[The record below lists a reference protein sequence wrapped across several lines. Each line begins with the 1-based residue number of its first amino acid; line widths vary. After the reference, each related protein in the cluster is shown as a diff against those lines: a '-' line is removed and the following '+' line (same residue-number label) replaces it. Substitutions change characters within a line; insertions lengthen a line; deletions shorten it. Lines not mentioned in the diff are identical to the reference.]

1 MCRRGNWFPEQ
12 GCDPFCRAAGAGI
25 LEGLGMQTG
34 SFDYIVVGAGSAGCV
49 VANRLSADPS
59 VSVCLIE
66 AGGSDNSLRVKVP
79 AGILSLYGN
88 PNYDYCF
95 VGVPQPHLNDRRI
108 PVNRGK
114 AVGGSSSI
122 NSMVYIRGAAEDY
135 DDWAGLGC
143 AGWAYSDVLP
153 VFRKLERNLL
163 AQDPRYHGSD
173 GELLVDNPRDPN
185 VLSGM
190 FVQAG
195 KNAGLPA
202 NSDFNAE
209 SQFGVGIYNVTQD
222 RGQRFS
228 SFSAFMRPLLHR
240 KNLTLL
246 SQCEVI
252 DLVIAEGRATGMRV
266 RHQGQQKTFSA
277 NREILLSA
285 GAINSPKILMASG
298 IGPAAELRQIGI
310 TPVLD
315 LPGVGKNLQDHVD
328 GMITVRSRSTR
339 TLGLS
344 LANLPRIAAAPFQ
357 YFARRKGMLT
367 TNYVEAGGFA
377 KTRHANGL
385 PDIQFHFVPGYRS
398 HRGRL
403 IEYGHGYA
411 IHTCVL
417 RPKSVGEIRL
427 SRDSSRRDVLIDHC
441 FFAHEDDAMVLVEGI
456 KIARRIFASP
466 EFDAVRGKEM
476 LPGKDVRSDD
486 EILAYLRA
494 EALTVYHP
502 VGTCKMGTDAMA
514 VVDPATLKV
523 RGVEGLR
530 VADASV
536 MPKLIGGNTNAPSM
550 MIGQKASEMILGA
563 TCSGGK

>member
-1 MCRRGNWFPEQ
+1 
-12 GCDPFCRAAGAGI
+12 
-25 LEGLGMQTG
+25 MQTE

-49 VANRLSADPS
+49 VANRLSADP
-59 VSVCLIE
+59 VVKVCLIE

-95 VGVPQPHLNDRRI
+95 VGVPQAHLNNRSI

-114 AVGGSSSI
+114 ALGGSSSI

-135 DDWAGLGC
+135 DEWAGLGC
-143 AGWAYSDVLP
+143 AGWSYRDVLP

-163 AQDPRYHGSD
+163 GQDPRYHGTS

-185 VLSGM
+185 VLSSI
-190 FVQAG
+190 FVKAG
-195 KNAGLPA
+195 KNADLPA
-202 NSDFNAE
+202 NTDFNAE
-209 SQFGVGIYNVTQD
+209 SQFGLGIYNVTQD

-228 SFSAFMRPLLHR
+228 SFSAFMRPVLDR
-240 KNLTLL
+240 RNLTLL

-252 DLVIAEGRATGMRV
+252 DLVIAEGRATGLRV
-266 RHQGQQKTFSA
+266 QHQGQQKTFSA
-277 NREILLSA
+277 DREIVLSA
-285 GAINSPKILMASG
+285 GAINSPRILLASG
-298 IGPAAELRQIGI
+298 IGPAAELQQIGI

-328 GMITVRSRSTR
+328 GMITVRSKSTR

-344 LANLPRIAAAPFQ
+344 LANLPRMAAAPFQ

-377 KTRHANGL
+377 KTRYANGL

-427 SRDSSRRDVLIDHC
+427 SRDSSRRDVLIDHR
-441 FFAHEDDAMVLVEGI
+441 FFTHEDDAMVLVEGI
-456 KIARRIFASP
+456 KIARRIFASS

-476 LPGKDVRSDD
+476 LPGKDISSDD

-502 VGTCKMGTDAMA
+502 VGT
-514 VVDPATLKV
+514 
-523 RGVEGLR
+523 
-530 VADASV
+530 
-536 MPKLIGGNTNAPSM
+536 
-550 MIGQKASEMILGA
+550 
-563 TCSGGK
+563 

>member
-1 MCRRGNWFPEQ
+1 MPQ
-12 GCDPFCRAAGAGI
+12 D
-25 LEGLGMQTG
+25 
-34 SFDYIVVGAGSAGCV
+34 SFDYIVIGAGSAGCV

-59 VSVCLIE
+59 VRVCLVE
-66 AGGSDNSLRVKVP
+66 GGGSDDSLRVRVP

-88 PNYDYCF
+88 PNYDYCY
-95 VGVPQPHLNDRRI
+95 VGVPQPNLNNRRI

-114 AVGGSSSI
+114 ALGGSTSI
-122 NSMVYIRGAAEDY
+122 NSMVYIRGAARDY
-135 DDWAGLGC
+135 DEWATLGC
-143 AGWAYSDVLP
+143 KGWAYDDVLP
-153 VFRKLERNLL
+153 VFKQLERNLL
-163 AQDPRYHGSD
+163 GQDPRYHGTG

-185 VLSGM
+185 ILSRM
-190 FVQAG
+190 FIEAG
-195 KNAGLPA
+195 ADADLPP
-202 NSDFNAE
+202 NEDFNAA
-209 SQFGVGIYNVTQD
+209 SQLGLGIYNVTQD

-228 SFSAFMRPLLHR
+228 AYTAFIRPVLAR
-240 KNLTLL
+240 PNLTVL
-246 SQCEVI
+246 SRCEVI
-252 DLVIAEGRATGMRV
+252 GLAVAGWRVSGVRV
-266 RHQGQQKTFSA
+266 RHEGQARTLGAS
-277 NREILLSA
+277 REVVLSA
-285 GAINSPKILMASG
+285 GAVNSPAVLMSSG
-298 IGPAAELRQIGI
+298 IGPAAELKEIGI
-310 TPVLD
+310 EPVID
-315 LPGVGKNLQDHVD
+315 LPGVGKNLQDHID
-328 GMITVRSRSTR
+328 GMITVRSSSTK

-344 LANLPRIAAAPFQ
+344 VPNLPRMVAAPVR

-377 KTRHANGL
+377 RTKYADGA

-417 RPKSVGEIRL
+417 RPKSIGEIRL
-427 SRDSSRRDVLIDHC
+427 SKDAAHRDILIDHR
-441 FFAHEDDAMVLVEGI
+441 FFSDDHDARVLVEGI

-466 EFDAVRGKEM
+466 EFDEIRGVEM

-486 EILAYLRA
+486 DILAYLRA

-530 VADASV
+530 VADASI
-536 MPKLIGGNTNAPSM
+536 MPRLIGGNTNAPTM
-550 MIGQKASEMILGA
+550 MIGQRAADMILKG
-563 TCSGGK
+563 

>member
-1 MCRRGNWFPEQ
+1 
-12 GCDPFCRAAGAGI
+12 
-25 LEGLGMQTG
+25 MQTE

-59 VSVCLIE
+59 VKVCLIE

-95 VGVPQPHLNDRRI
+95 VGVPQPQLNNRSI

-114 AVGGSSSI
+114 ALGGSSSI

-135 DDWAGLGC
+135 DEWAGLGC
-143 AGWAYSDVLP
+143 AGWAYRDVLP
-153 VFRKLERNLL
+153 VFRKLECNLL
-163 AQDPRYHGSD
+163 GQDSRYHGSD

-185 VLSGM
+185 VLSSM
-190 FVQAG
+190 FVKAG
-195 KNAGLPA
+195 KNADLPA
-202 NSDFNAE
+202 NADFNAE
-209 SQFGVGIYNVTQD
+209 SQYGLGIYNVTQD

-228 SFSAFMRPLLHR
+228 SFSAFMRPVLHR

-252 DLVIAEGRATGMRV
+252 DLVIAEGRATGLRI
-266 RHQGQQKTFSA
+266 RHQGQQKTLSA
-277 NREILLSA
+277 SREIVLSA
-285 GAINSPKILMASG
+285 GAINSPRILMASG
-298 IGPAAELRQIGI
+298 IGSAAELQAIGI
-310 TPVLD
+310 APVLD

-377 KTRHANGL
+377 KTRYTNGL

-427 SRDSSRRDVLIDHC
+427 SRDNSRRDVLIDHR
-441 FFAHEDDAMVLVEGI
+441 FFTHEDDAMVLVEGI

-466 EFDAVRGKEM
+466 EFDSVRGKEM
-476 LPGKDVRSDD
+476 LPGKDVSSDD
-486 EILAYLRA
+486 EILAYLCA

-502 VGTCKMGTDAMA
+502 VGTCKMGTDDMA

-550 MIGQKASEMILGA
+550 MIGQKASEMILGSA
-563 TCSGGK
+563 RNGK